1 MSLLVLDASV
11 AVSWCFEEAQTS
23 YANSVLSAIS
33 DGTETVVPQ
42 VWPLEVANA
51 LLKAFRRK
59 ILTREEL
66 QQYALWFSELSL
78 SIDSDGTNR
87 TFDSVVNLAER
98 YQLTSYD
105 ASYLE
110 LAKRRGAALA
120 TADTNMIQAA
130 SAIGVPLFTV

>member
-1 MSLLVLDASV
+1 
-11 AVSWCFEEAQTS
+11 
-23 YANSVLSAIS
+23 VLSAIS